1 MFQRNLRGLLPVAAL
16 KTRLNWEMLPNP
28 FRNAISEIPA
38 SVSFSISPAFMTQI
52 DFLPYGLLIEE
63 Y

>member
-1 MFQRNLRGLLPVAAL
+1 MEYR
-16 KTRLNWEMLPNP
+16 